1 VLILKCS
8 TVRIQN
14 SEFRIQNLD
23 PERRGD
29 MRILINGKP
38 TDLPERITIEDMVEL
53 KGLNPDTI
61 VVECNML
68 LVKRENWAGV
78 VLRESDSLEILSFV
92 GGG

>member
-1 VLILKCS
+1 
-8 TVRIQN
+8 
-14 SEFRIQNLD
+14 
-23 PERRGD
+23 
-29 MRILINGKP
+29 MRVLINGKP
-38 TDLPERITIEDMVEL
+38 EDLPGGITIEDLVRL

-78 VLRESDSLEILSFV
+78 VLRENDSVEVLSFV